1 MIASL
6 RPKSYQRYLSLPIL
20 GVILDEFTTWSHNRG
35 FTTGTMRN
43 KLKDAPLIDAY
54 FQQTGAQSLEELSQS
69 YFEAAWKHYR
79 HLRPETAGTIRQIE
93 YFLVENG
100 RLEPIPA
107 QPKTPIDTEL
117 DFFSDHLR
125 RVRGLEPSTIRS
137 HERYLQEFL
146 VHVGYGENPLAL
158 ATLTIKTIEDFIQI
172 CSKRLNRYSLQ
183 HVIGYL
189 RAFLRFQHEK
199 SVLRQPLHTMID
211 TPRIY

>member
-1 MIASL
+1 MTRIS
-6 RPKSYQRYLSLPIL
+6 
-20 GVILDEFTTWSHNRG
+20 NRLA
-35 FTTGTMRN
+35 
-43 KLKDAPLIDAY
+43 LK
-54 FQQTGAQSLEELSQS
+54 SLEDLSQS
-69 YFEAAWKHYR
+69 SFEAAWEHYR
-79 HLRPETAGTIRQIE
+79 HLRPETAGTIRQME
-93 YFLVENG
+93 YFLKENG

-117 DFFSDHLR
+117 DLFSDHLR

-137 HERYLQEFL
+137 HRRYLQEFL
-146 VHVGYGENPLAL
+146 VHIGYHENPEAL
-158 ATLTIKTIEDFIQI
+158 ATLTIKAIEDFIQI

-211 TPRIY
+211 TPRIYRLERLPRHLLMGDRKAAPLLHRHDEPLWFA